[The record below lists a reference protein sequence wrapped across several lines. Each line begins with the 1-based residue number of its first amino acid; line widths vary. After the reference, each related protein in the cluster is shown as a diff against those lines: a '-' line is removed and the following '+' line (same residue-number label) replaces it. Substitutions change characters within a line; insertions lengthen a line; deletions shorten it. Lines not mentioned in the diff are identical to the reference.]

1 LLIGAAARQLGRA
14 GITLI
19 AAATGVSKDTVGRG
33 AGELEAG
40 IVVDGHVRA
49 KGAGTCAGTDKAMKA
64 FEAAHLQRHKFHG
77 ILKLR
82 RDGHACRH
90 HDTPERTGVIFL

>member
-1 LLIGAAARQLGRA
+1 MLIGAAARQLGRA

-40 IVVDGHVRA
+40 IVVDGQVRA
-49 KGAGTCAGTDKAMKA
+49 KGAGTDKAMKA